1 MSNLLPRDVKRA
13 TILEYH
19 IRVASM
25 WCMVLAVAFIVG
37 TFLFAPAVVVVVT
50 ESRAVSSEMQAN
62 AGSANEQYAES
73 LAAIDRANVIAGRL
87 VRDQAT
93 FTVTDAMREVDKEL
107 GEGIQFEGMS
117 FRRTEDGTPRIEVYG
132 TASTRETLARFV
144 ERLKENPYFL
154 DATVPFGQLAQATN
168 APFTATLTLRPTPK

>member
-13 TILEYH
+13 IILEYH

-25 WCMVLAVAFIVG
+25 WCLVMAAAFVIG
-37 TFLFAPAVVVVVT
+37 TFLFAPAVVAVAT

-62 AGSANEQYAES
+62 AESANEQYAES
-73 LAAIDRANVIAGRL
+73 LAAIDRANMVAARL
-87 VRDQAT
+87 ARDTTT

-107 GEGIQFEGMS
+107 GSGVSFEGLT
-117 FRRTEDGTPRIEVYG
+117 FIRAEDGTPRIEVQG
-132 TASTRETLARFV
+132 IASTRETLAQLV
-144 ERLKENPYFL
+144 ERLKANPYFL

-168 APFTATLTLRPTPK
+168 AAFTITLTLRPTPR